1 MLINPPVSDRLVS
14 DKRSRLGAS
23 LVSLTLTAI
32 EESLKS

>member
-1 MLINPPVSDRLVS
+1 MLINPPASDHLVS